1 MDKCKKPGNGGDE
14 PDWSDR
20 VADGDPIAEL
30 IGQVEQADRAAFRTL
45 YSAASGKLLGVCFR
59 ILQDRSEAE
68 DAVQEVFTR
77 IWLNARKFDAGRA
90 RGMTWL
96 IAIARNHAID
106 RLRARPAPTD
116 GDEAMADLR
125 DLGPG
130 AEAQLVAR
138 GEARRIGDCFTTL
151 EPARADAIRGAY
163 LNGLSYEELSAR
175 HDVPLNTMRS
185 WLRRGLQKLKECL
198 EA

>member
-1 MDKCKKPGNGGDE
+1 MRED
-14 PDWSDR
+14 
-20 VADGDPIAEL
+20 DPIAEL
-30 IGQVEQADRAAFRTL
+30 IGRVAGADRAAFRAL
-45 YSAASGKLLGVCFR
+45 YAAASAKLFGVCLR

-77 IWLNARKFDAGRA
+77 VWLNARRFDAARA

-106 RLRARPAPTD
+106 RLRARPATTS
-116 GDEAMADLR
+116 
-125 DLGPG
+125 
-130 AEAQLVAR
+130 AEADAIPEIADRTPGPEAQIIAK
-138 GEARRIGDCFTTL
+138 GEARRIADCFDTL
-151 EPARADAIRGAY
+151 EPARAAAVRGAY
-163 LNGLSYEELSAR
+163 LGGLSYEDLSRR

-185 WLRRGLQKLKECL
+185 WLRRGLMKLKECL

>member
-1 MDKCKKPGNGGDE
+1 MG
-14 PDWSDR
+14 
-20 VADGDPIAEL
+20 DGDPIAEL
-30 IGQVEQADRAAFRTL
+30 IGQVAQADRAAFRTL
-45 YSAASGKLLGVCFR
+45 YSSVAGKLLGVSFR

-68 DAVQEVFTR
+68 DAVQEVFSR
-77 IWLNARKFDAGRA
+77 IWLNARRFDANRA

-106 RLRARPAPTD
+106 RLRARPAPAD
-116 GDEAMADLR
+116 GDEAMTRLR
-125 DLGPG
+125 DPGPG

-138 GEARRIGDCFTTL
+138 DEARRIGDCFATL

-163 LNGLSYEELSAR
+163 LNGLSYEELSVR

>member
-1 MDKCKKPGNGGDE
+1 MSE
-14 PDWSDR
+14 
-20 VADGDPIAEL
+20 GDPIADL
-30 IGQVEQADRAAFRTL
+30 IVKVAGSDRAAFRAL
-45 YSAASGKLLGVCFR
+45 YSAASAKLFGVAFR

-77 IWLNARKFDAGRA
+77 IWLNARRFDPAKA
-90 RGMTWL
+90 RGMTWA
-96 IAIARNHAID
+96 IAITRNLAID

-116 GDEAMADLR
+116 SDETIALMR
-125 DLGPG
+125 DPKPG
-130 AEAQLVAR
+130 AEATMIAK
-138 GEARRIGDCFTTL
+138 GEAGRVTDCFGTL

-163 LNGLSYEELSAR
+163 LNGLSYEQLAAR

-185 WLRRGLQKLKECL
+185 WLRRGLLRLKECL

>member
-1 MDKCKKPGNGGDE
+1 MT
-14 PDWSDR
+14 
-20 VADGDPIAEL
+20 GDPISDL
-30 IGQVEQADRAAFRTL
+30 IGGVARADRTSFRML
-45 YSAASGKLLGVCFR
+45 YSQTSAKLFGVCLR
-59 ILQDRSEAE
+59 ILRDRSEAE

-77 IWLNARKFDAGRA
+77 VWLNARRYEAAKG

-106 RLRARPAPTD
+106 RLRARPAPAENAD
-116 GDEAMADLR
+116 DAAVAISDPAPGPEARA
-125 DLGPG
+125 
-130 AEAQLVAR
+130 VAM
-138 GEARRIGDCFTTL
+138 GEASRIADCFDTL
-151 EPARADAIRGAY
+151 DPARADAVRGAY
-163 LNGLSYEELSAR
+163 LNGLSYEDLSRR

>member
-1 MDKCKKPGNGGDE
+1 MCVREN
-14 PDWSDR
+14 
-20 VADGDPIAEL
+20 DPIADL
-30 IGQVEQADRAAFRTL
+30 IAEVAEANRDAFRML
-45 YSAASGKLLGVCFR
+45 YSSASGKLLGVTFR

-77 IWLNARKFDAGRA
+77 VWLNARRFDAAKA

-106 RLRARPAPTD
+106 RLRARPAPAD
-116 GDEAMADLR
+116 GDEAMAGLR
-125 DLGPG
+125 
-130 AEAQLVAR
+130 E
-138 GEARRIGDCFTTL
+138 
-151 EPARADAIRGAY
+151 AIRGAY
-163 LNGLSYEELSAR
+163 LNGQSYEELSVR

-185 WLRRGLQKLKECL
+185 WLRRGLLKLKECL